1 MNKKDKTLD
10 YEEDFYS
17 KGKREN
23 RKERQL
29 FQLKDRSKYR
39 KSDQDQKKN
48 REKSGEPPLKEGMK
62 RGRITA
68 IAPGT
73 ISVIENNTY
82 YSCTLKGSLK
92 KEKTQQKN
100 LITVGDWV
108 HFKTLQDHEG
118 SIVHIEKRTAFLGRS
133 DNLLRRKQHLI
144 AANVDQ
150 VLIVM
155 SLCSPRFKPLLIDR
169 YLLSAK
175 KGKMKAIILIN
186 KIDLLKTP
194 PNSLSPSQVKEE
206 EDNLKLFENAYK
218 PLSIPFLFL
227 SASSSENID
236 TLKKMMTGHT
246 SVFAGQSGVG
256 KSSLINAAISTNLRV
271 GPLVEKTGKGSHTTT
286 GAKLIPLEGGGFC
299 VDTPGIKSFGMW
311 NFSAKDILDNFVEFA
326 PFAKRCKFMNCTHL
340 HEPSCAVKKALKEG
354 EISILRYQSYKA
366 LASTSSLQKCR

>member
-1 MNKKDKTLD
+1 MSKKDKILD
-10 YEEDFYS
+10 YEEDFFS

-29 FQLKDRSKYR
+29 YQLKDRSKYR
-39 KSDQDQKKN
+39 KSDQDQKKGH
-48 REKSGEPPLKEGMK
+48 EKEGEPRLKEGIK
-62 RGRITA
+62 RGRITE
-68 IAPGT
+68 IAPGS

-82 YSCTLKGSLK
+82 YTCTLRGSLK

-108 HFKTLQDHEG
+108 HFKPLQHHDG
-118 SIVHIEKRTAFLGRS
+118 SIIHIEKRTAFLGRS

-155 SLCSPRFKPLLIDR
+155 SLCSPQFKPLLIDR

-175 KGKMKAIILIN
+175 KGKMKAVILIN

-194 PNSLSPSQVKEE
+194 PRSFSLSQVQEE
-206 EDNLKLFENAYK
+206 KNLLKLFENTYQ
-218 PLSIPFLFL
+218 PLSIPFLFV
-227 SASSSENID
+227 SASSGENID
-236 TLKKMMTGHT
+236 TLKKMMIGHT

-256 KSSLINAAISTNLRV
+256 KSSLINAALYTDLRV

-311 NFSAKDILDNFVEFA
+311 NFSAREVLESFDEFV
-326 PFAKRCKFMNCTHL
+326 PFAKNCKFVNCTHL
-340 HEPSCAVKKALKEG
+340 HEPSCAVKKAVETG
-354 EISILRYQSYKA
+354 EISSLRYESYKA
-366 LASTSSLQKCR
+366 LAHTNSFKE